1 MPCLCIWSPSLLPK
15 PHDWHENVVVCGNV
29 DRTGGL
35 GALPDDL
42 VAYCKA
48 GEPPVFFG
56 FGPGSM
62 SSEVSIKRSWDAAIG
77 TIKELKCRAILHI
90 AKEFRHLITEVP
102 EGTFLL
108 DRPVPHSLLFELC
121 SVSVHHGGPGTL
133 AAALRAGIPNCVVSF
148 VCDNPFWGD
157 RLTNINVGAHV
168 PSRDVSTANLSPLV
182 KRLLTDPTVKE
193 SCKRMQAT
201 VGGWSGFASRAAL
214 GPVGGRVL
222 RAGCKSF

>member
-1 MPCLCIWSPSLLPK
+1 M
-15 PHDWHENVVVCGNV
+15 VCGNV

-214 GPVGGRVL
+214 GRVGGRVL
-222 RAGCKSF
+222 RAGCRSF